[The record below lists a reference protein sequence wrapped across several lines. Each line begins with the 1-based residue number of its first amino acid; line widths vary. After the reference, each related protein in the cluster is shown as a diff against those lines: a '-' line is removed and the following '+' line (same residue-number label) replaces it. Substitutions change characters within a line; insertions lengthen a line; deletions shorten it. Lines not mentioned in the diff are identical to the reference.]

1 MRGFLRGLKILF
13 QILEEVCRK
22 QGFKSEE
29 YDLKHH
35 NKILDTTIS
44 FRFSGLPNNA
54 QLELVTAI
62 RARIDSEITLAVNLE
77 NGNRVVGNF
86 LPDEIIWNVLSLTCP
101 NEVDINKNPVVI
113 YMRQEIYG
121 DKLQTTTLRSLG
133 LTGGR
138 AMIRLLH
145 KSPDELKQQAHV
157 SAPIPVKATEEKPYH
172 RVLKSIEP
180 FPLPETSKT
189 IPEPQTVK
197 KQEVDVLNLA
207 RQEMKNTVASAE
219 AKTTEIVLEL
229 PKKNEEKEE
238 VMDVDIQELP
248 MSTSFDAEDCLLS
261 SEDQREDDF
270 IFVSMLQM

>member
-1 MRGFLRGLKILF
+1 M
-13 QILEEVCRK
+13 EEVCRK

-35 NKILDTTIS
+35 NKVLDTTIS

-54 QLELVTAI
+54 QLELVTAT
-62 RARIDSEITLAVNLE
+62 RTRIDSEIILAVNLE
-77 NGNRVVGNF
+77 NGNRIVGNF
-86 LPDEIIWNVLSLTCP
+86 LPDEIIWNVLSSTCP

-157 SAPIPVKATEEKPYH
+157 SAPIPVKVAEEKPYH
-172 RVLKSIEP
+172 RVLKTIEP
-180 FPLPETSKT
+180 FPLQETPKT
-189 IPEPQTVK
+189 TPTHQTEK
-197 KQEVDVLNLA
+197 KQVDVLKLA
-207 RQEMKNTVASAE
+207 REQIKSNVE
-219 AKTTEIVLEL
+219 AKTTESVLEL
-229 PKKNEEKEE
+229 SKKIDEKEE
-238 VMDVDIQELP
+238 VMDVDDQELP
-248 MSTSFDAEDCLLS
+248 MSTSFNATDCLSS
-261 SEDQREDDF
+261 SETQYEDEF
-270 IFVSMLQM
+270 IFVSIKVY